1 MMTVDFKTTN
11 SVFVSYDP
19 WKKKLKKKM
28 KMKMESTQLGLG
40 LTESPNS
47 VGSWRNQ
54 VHNIFTNSL
63 IFLTKFI
70 IFSQTSHLAV
80 SSVYKVSFFICKE

>member
-19 WKKKLKKKM
+19 WKKKIKEKD
-28 KMKMESTQLGLG
+28 EDENEDGVNSVSLG

-47 VGSWRNQ
+47 VGSRRNQ
-54 VHNIFTNSL
+54 VHNIFANSL
-63 IFLTKFI
+63 IFFNQVHN
-70 IFSQTSHLAV
+70 IFANSTLG
-80 SSVYKVSFFICKE
+80 CKLCI

>member
-28 KMKMESTQLGLG
+28 KMKIKMKMEWTQLGLG

-47 VGSWRNQ
+47 VRSRRNQVYNIFANSLIFFNQ
-54 VHNIFTNSL
+54 VHNIFANSTL
-63 IFLTKFI
+63 G
-70 IFSQTSHLAV
+70 
-80 SSVYKVSFFICKE
+80 CKLCI